1 MANINKRVNWKR
13 VEEQYRAGLLSLEEI
28 AREQGI
34 VSGTIRH
41 RAKKEGWKRDLTS
54 EMRQRTRTLMVE
66 NLAKIADGKE
76 LAAHVESV
84 NDDRIIEQAAKTQI
98 EVVRGHQQTL
108 GRGHQLTF
116 RMLDELEATTAHAGE
131 LQNLITSTVAPIRQE
146 ALRRAVSL
154 SSRADILQKL
164 ATAARSWIA
173 LERQAFNIA
182 DDRGKDDE
190 QKKVDDMT
198 AEELR
203 KDILNTA
210 KKIGLDMT
218 EDDLDRGVAEAANK
232 VHH

>member
-1 MANINKRVNWKR
+1 MANINKKVNWKK
-13 VEEQYRAGLLSLEEI
+13 VEEQYRAGLLSLEEM
-28 AREQGI
+28 AREHGI
-34 VSGTIRH
+34 VSGTIRY
-41 RAKKEGWKRDLTS
+41 RAKLKGWKRDLTQ

-66 NLAKIADGKE
+66 NLAKISDGQG
-76 LAAHVESV
+76 LSDHVESV

-116 RMLDELEATTAHAGE
+116 RMLDELETTTAHAGE

-182 DDRGKDDE
+182 DDRGKDED

-203 KDILNTA
+203 QDILNTA

-218 EDDLDRGVAEAANK
+218 EEDLNKGVAQANGK
-232 VHH
+232 VH